1 MNTGTAAS
9 PQVDPSSVAADQLKS
24 IIERIERLEE
34 EKAGIAADI
43 KDVYAEAK
51 ANGFDTAVLRRIIA
65 LRKRD
70 HDERQEEEAILEL
83 YLQALGMA

>member
-1 MNTGTAAS
+1 MNTPQPVG
-9 PQVDPSSVAADQLKS
+9 QVDPSSVAADQLKS

-34 EKAGIAADI
+34 EKAGIAGDI
-43 KDVYAEAK
+43 SDVYAEAK
-51 ANGFDTAVLRRIIA
+51 GNGFDVKVLRSIIR
-65 LRKRD
+65 LRKKD